1 MRRTKIVCTLGP
13 SANTE
18 EAIKSLALAGMN
30 VARLNFSH
38 GDFEEHGGRFERLKK
53 IRKELA
59 LPIAALLDTKGPE
72 IRIGTFY
79 NDDHKRVDIEEGQ
92 TFTLTGRD
100 VEGTNEIVSLTYK
113 ELAHDIKPGGKILLD
128 DGLIE
133 LEVKKI
139 DDLDIIC
146 KAINGG
152 NIGGKR
158 GVNVPNL
165 HINMPFVSEKDYAD
179 IVFAVEQGFDF
190 IAASFTRTAEDV
202 LQVRKIIADQKKGH
216 VSIIAKIENQEGV
229 NNIDDILKVAD
240 GVMVARGDM
249 GVEIPL
255 EEVPVIQKMIIEKAN
270 KVGKP
275 VITATQMLDSM
286 MKNPRPT
293 RAEAT
298 DVANAIYQGTSAV
311 MLSGETA
318 NGKYPAEAVK
328 TMARIAERTEADIDY
343 VKALRANKAC
353 EGDLDIT
360 EAISHATCT
369 TAADLEAKAIIT
381 VTKSGD
387 TARMISKY
395 HPDSLIAGCSPNEK
409 VCRQLNLSWG
419 VTPICIAEESNLDAL
434 IDASVEAAKYTGLVE
449 SGDTVVMTAGQPG
462 VVGKT
467 NLIKAAVV
475 D

>member
-53 IRKELA
+53 VRKELA

-79 NDDHKRVDIEEGQ
+79 NDDHKRIDIEEGQ

-100 VEGTNEIVSLTYK
+100 GVEGTNEIVSLTYK

-133 LEVKKI
+133 LEVVKI

-202 LQVRKIIADQKKGH
+202 LQVRKIIADQKKDH
-216 VSIIAKIENQEGV
+216 VKIIAKIENQEGV
-229 NNIDDILKVAD
+229 DNIDEILKVAD

-249 GVEIPL
+249 GVEIPY

-270 KVGKP
+270 KAGKP
-275 VITATQMLDSM
+275 VITATQM
-286 MKNPRPT
+286 
-293 RAEAT
+293 
-298 DVANAIYQGTSAV
+298 
-311 MLSGETA
+311 
-318 NGKYPAEAVK
+318 
-328 TMARIAERTEADIDY
+328 
-343 VKALRANKAC
+343 
-353 EGDLDIT
+353 
-360 EAISHATCT
+360 
-369 TAADLEAKAIIT
+369 
-381 VTKSGD
+381 
-387 TARMISKY
+387 
-395 HPDSLIAGCSPNEK
+395 
-409 VCRQLNLSWG
+409 
-419 VTPICIAEESNLDAL
+419 
-434 IDASVEAAKYTGLVE
+434 
-449 SGDTVVMTAGQPG
+449 
-462 VVGKT
+462 
-467 NLIKAAVV
+467 
-475 D
+475 

>member
-53 IRKELA
+53 VRKELA

-79 NDDHKRVDIEEGQ
+79 NDDHKRIDIEEGQ

-100 VEGTNEIVSLTYK
+100 GVEGTNEIVSLTYK

-133 LEVKKI
+133 LEVVKI

-202 LQVRKIIADQKKGH
+202 LQVRKIIADQKKDH
-216 VSIIAKIENQEGV
+216 VKIIAKIENQEGV
-229 NNIDDILKVAD
+229 DNIDEILKVAD

-255 EEVPVIQKMIIEKAN
+255 EEVPGIQKMIIDKAN

-286 MKNPRPT
+286 IKNPRPT

-298 DVANAIYQGTSAV
+298 DVANAIYQGTSAI

-318 NGKYPAEAVK
+318 NGKYGPEAVR
-328 TMARIAERTEADIDY
+328 TMVKIAERTEADIDY
-343 VKALRANKAC
+343 VAQLKSDKSY
-353 EGDLDIT
+353 DLDIT
-360 EAISHATCT
+360 GAISHATCT
-369 TAADLEAKAIIT
+369 TAADLNAKAIVT

-387 TARMISKY
+387 TAKMISKY
-395 HPDSLIAGCSPNEK
+395 HPDSLIVGCSPNEK
-409 VCRQLNLSWG
+409 VCRQLNLCWG
-419 VTPICIAEESNLDAL
+419 VTPICISEESSLDAL
-434 IDASVEAAKYTGLVE
+434 FDRSVEAAKYTGLVE
-449 SGDTVVMTAGQPG
+449 AGDTVVMTAGQPG

-467 NLIKAAVV
+467 NLIKAVV
-475 D
+475 VE